1 MLLLETVAKE
11 ERHRNYG
18 NDVCYHV
25 RGVDKVMTFDEF
37 QEFARKNWSM
47 SLEQVRLTAIVD
59 ECGLDVDDECWEK
72 ATAGIVVEII
82 PL

>member
-11 ERHRNYG
+11 ERHRTYG
-18 NDVCYHV
+18 NDVCYHI

-59 ECGLDVDDECWEK
+59 ECGLDVDDECREK

-82 PL
+82 PF

>member
-11 ERHRNYG
+11 ERHRTYG
-18 NDVCYHV
+18 NDVCYYI
-25 RGVDKVMTFDEF
+25 RGGNNIMTFDEF

-47 SLEQVRLTAIVD
+47 SVEQVRLRLTAIVD
-59 ECGLDVDDECWEK
+59 DGCWEE

-82 PL
+82 PV

>member
-1 MLLLETVAKE
+1 MFFLETVAIE
-11 ERHRNYG
+11 DRHRTYG

-37 QEFARKNWSM
+37 QEFARKNWSI
-47 SLEQVRLTAIVD
+47 SVVQVRLTAIVD